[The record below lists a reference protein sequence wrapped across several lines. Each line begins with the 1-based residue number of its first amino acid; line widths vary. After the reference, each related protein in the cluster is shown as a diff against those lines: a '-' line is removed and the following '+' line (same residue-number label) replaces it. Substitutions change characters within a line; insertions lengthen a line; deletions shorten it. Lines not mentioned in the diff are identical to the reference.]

1 MKVTAS
7 LLAEALG
14 AKPER
19 AALFADA
26 LYEACALY
34 GISDTATRLAYFLAQ
49 VGHESGAL
57 RHVREIWGPTA
68 AQKTYEGRANLGNT
82 QPGDGERFKG
92 RGLIQT
98 TGRANYARLRDR
110 LRQRGVQCPDFEAEP
125 EALEQPHW
133 AAWSAADYWDM
144 RSINAAADA
153 ADFRRA
159 TKLVNGATNGLA
171 DREAR
176 LARAMPVVLRA
187 AGEGPAPVPAPQP
200 LPEVAPT
207 PVPRRSDP
215 IPVDPINAPQ
225 GEPMVSP
232 VLIPFAL
239 EALKTLVPK
248 LGEMFAGSD
257 NAKRN
262 VQAAA
267 AVIDVATQ
275 AIGARN
281 AQEMVETIQADKEA
295 AATVKQAIEQNW
307 YEITDLLIKAGESD
321 EKSRIAA
328 HDRAVALAQLTGGR
342 WLYLLGGCA
351 ALILIASYAIT
362 GVVILGEKETFSDE
376 TKAML
381 LGQVV
386 IFGFV
391 TVLAFLFGSN
401 IQNRMAA
408 DASRAREE

>member
-187 AGEGPAPVPAPQP
+187 AVETPAPVPAPQP
-200 LPEVAPT
+200 LPEIAPT
-207 PVPRRSDP
+207 PRRSDP

-225 GEPMVSP
+225 GEANMVSP

-281 AQEMVETIQADKEA
+281 AQEMVETIESDKEA
-295 AATVKQAIEQNW
+295 AATVKAAIEQNW
-307 YEITDLLIKAGESD
+307 YELTDLLIKAGEAD
-321 EKSRIAA
+321 EKSRAA
-328 HDRAVALAQLTGGR
+328 ATDRALVLANLTGGR
-342 WLYLLGGCA
+342 WITFLGAVALLVVFMT
-351 ALILIASYAIT
+351 YVIT
-362 GVVILGEKETFSDE
+362 AGVLFLANSPFSDE

-381 LGQVV
+381 LGQIV
-386 IFGFV
+386 ILGFS
-391 TVLAFLFGSN
+391 TVLAWMFGSN
-401 IQNRMAA
+401 IQNRIGAT
-408 DASRAREE
+408 ARKEEA

>member
-159 TKLVNGATNGLA
+159 TKLVNGGTNGLA

-187 AGEGPAPVPAPQP
+187 AGATETPVPAPEP
-200 LPEVAPT
+200 TPEIAPT
-207 PVPRRSDP
+207 PRRSDP
-215 IPVDPINAPQ
+215 IPIDPINAPQ
-225 GEPMVSP
+225 GEANMVSP
-232 VLIPFAL
+232 ALIPFAL
-239 EALKTLVPK
+239 EALKVVVPK
-248 LGEMFAGSD
+248 LGELFAGSD
-257 NAKRN
+257 TAKRN

-267 AVIDVATQ
+267 TVIDVATQ

-307 YEITDLLIKAGESD
+307 YELTDLLIKAGEAD
-321 EKSRIAA
+321 EKTRVAA
-328 HDRAVALAQLTGGR
+328 TDRAIVLANITGGR
-342 WLYLLGGCA
+342 WITFLGAVALLVV
-351 ALILIASYAIT
+351 ALSYVIT
-362 GVVILGEKETFSDE
+362 AGVLFLDDSPFSDE

-381 LGQVV
+381 LGQIV
-386 IFGFV
+386 ILGFS

-401 IQNRMAA
+401 IQNRIAA
-408 DASRAREE
+408 NASRSKEE